1 MRGEKEEEG
10 AIEERSRVYRYTYTY
25 IYIHTRITRF
35 LALAASFYAGAPAE
49 LLRGGAENE
58 LPWEVATRSTPPSCP
73 ASCVSPQPTSDIQGK
88 TDHSPETGLVLL
100 KHRPFPSFINPFP
113 ASSTFHALPSRREFP
128 SARSEYYYP
137 CPRAT
142 RTKQTPA
149 APLKVLLSHVRAS
162 HR

>member
-1 MRGEKEEEG
+1 MRGEKEVEG

-25 IYIHTRITRF
+25 IYTHTRITRF

-100 KHRPFPSFINPFP
+100 KHRPSGPFHPSLTLSPPPPRSALYRP
-113 ASSTFHALPSRREFP
+113 AESSRPHGVSTTILVHV
-128 SARSEYYYP
+128 
-137 CPRAT
+137 PRG
-142 RTKQTPA
+142 RNKPQ
-149 APLKVLLSHVRAS
+149 PLL
-162 HR
+162 